1 MDALSNAPPLQDRLA
16 LDYEDLRAEIA
27 HALATMPPMFGIS
40 IESDDDILAAR
51 DVALSLK
58 ALQSRVAAAFKAEKE
73 PWLEGGRTCDAFFR
87 ALRVGLDATVLAIT
101 TQAATWQA
109 TKLAMAR
116 EKAAEEARFA
126 AFLDEP
132 PPEPAK
138 PAAMTRVADGGA
150 VAVSG
155 AVRWDFEVVDP
166 DALPRELLQVN
177 AAAVKA
183 RVAGLKA
190 TTTIDKAA
198 GAIPG
203 VRIFEKIQ
211 ATFR

>member
-1 MDALSNAPPLQDRLA
+1 MMTAAISNAPPLVDQLA
-16 LDYEDLRAEIA
+16 LSYEHLRAEIE
-27 HALATMPPMFGIS
+27 HALANLPAIDIG
-40 IESDDDILAAR
+40 SDDDILAAR

-58 ALQSRVAAAFKAEKE
+58 ALQSRVATAFKLEKG
-73 PWLEGGRTCDAFFR
+73 PWLEGGRTCDAFFL

-101 TQAATWQA
+101 TQAAAWQER
-109 TKLAMAR
+109 KLAMAR

-155 AVRWDFEVVDP
+155 AVRWDYEITDP
-166 DALPRELLQVN
+166 DALPRELLQPN
-177 AAAVKA
+177 EAAIRAKI
-183 RVAGLKA
+183 AGLKA
-190 TTTIDKAA
+190 TSKNIDAA
-198 GAIPG
+198 KIPG
-203 VRIFEKIQ
+203 VRIFEKVQ
-211 ATFR
+211 TVFR